1 MFNKKAVEA
10 VAAGAILGTVAVFVS
25 PAALVGGLLGAAA
38 YHLTHN
44 DDDDDDDDKNNTGC
58 LLV

>member
-25 PAALVGGLLGAAA
+25 PAALVGSAIGAAA
-38 YHLTHN
+38 YYLTR
-44 DDDDDDDDKNNTGC
+44 DDDDDDDDKNKTGC